1 MGCFGLETGVLTA
14 GMRFGVKAQI
24 RPMKDM
30 VRAKGEGCVR
40 VRVWMN
46 LFSEAQYCF
55 N

>member
-24 RPMKDM
+24 RPVKDA

-40 VRVWMN
+40 VIV
-46 LFSEAQYCF
+46 CVCG
-55 N
+55 